1 MSVDLYSIVKAIH
14 IVSATILF
22 GTGLGIAFFF
32 FMAHRGGRDLAAR
45 LFAARTTVIADFA
58 FTLPAAIVQP
68 LSGVWLMSLSGL
80 RGTETWLI
88 ATYCLYIVAGLCWL
102 PVVWIQIRLGAM
114 LRTAAA
120 TGAQPPASYERLFRW
135 WFALGW
141 PAFVGLTIVFFLMVL
156 KPTW

>member
-1 MSVDLYSIVKAIH
+1 MTSFDLYSIVKTIH

-32 FMAHRGGRDLAAR
+32 FSAHRGGDLAAR
-45 LFAARTTVIADFA
+45 LFAARTTVIADFV

-68 LSGVWLMSLSGL
+68 VSGFWLIYLSGTSGTDAWLV
-80 RGTETWLI
+80 
-88 ATYCLYIVAGLCWL
+88 ATYVLYAVAALCWL
-102 PVVWIQIRLGAM
+102 PVVWIQIRLSRM
-114 LRTAAA
+114 LRRAAA
-120 TGAQPPASYERLFRW
+120 TGAPLPAAYERSFRW

-141 PAFVGLTIVFFLMVL
+141 PAFIGLVVVFFLMVM